1 MAKYLA
7 DLDSGFSRGLEYKA
21 QLFNRW
27 NRGFVESLKFIIDI
41 AFSLRLFLCLRVM
54 NVIERNI
61 WIICMQW
68 LLVYRELFD
77 GSSGEIK
84 FILHLI
90 IVFSNILLCFMLLNE
105 LEKV

>member
-1 MAKYLA
+1 MSMAKYLA

-61 WIICMQW
+61 
-68 LLVYRELFD
+68 
-77 GSSGEIK
+77 
-84 FILHLI
+84 
-90 IVFSNILLCFMLLNE
+90 
-105 LEKV
+105 